1 MILRL
6 LLITSL
12 MLPFSAF
19 SELTKEDVA
28 AIRSIV
34 KEEVIASEKRM
45 REIVKEEVTAS
56 EKRMREYVDLK
67 FQVVDTKI
75 DEVNR
80 RLNHQQTLIFALL
93 AFIAV
98 IITAPYAI
106 LTYHGKKLGQFS
118 AELNAIENRIA
129 TLLHSQEQSLQPHQA
144 GD

>member
-6 LLITSL
+6 LLIALL

-19 SELTKEDVA
+19 SELTKEDIA
-28 AIRSIV
+28 SIRS
-34 KEEVIASEKRM
+34 
-45 REIVKEEVTAS
+45 IVKEEVTAS

-98 IITAPYAI
+98 VITAPYAI

-118 AELNAIENRIA
+118 AELNIMDSKVEM
-129 TLLHSQEQSLQPHQA
+129 LLHSQEQSLQPHQS

>member
-1 MILRL
+1 MIPRL
-6 LLITSL
+6 LLIVSL
-12 MLPFSAF
+12 MLPLSAF
-19 SELTKEDVA
+19 SELTQEDIA

-34 KEEVIASEKRM
+34 KEEGTTAEKRM

-98 IITAPYAI
+98 VITAPYAI

-118 AELNAIENRIA
+118 AELNTMDNKVEM
-129 TLLHSQEQSLQPHQA
+129 LLHSQE
-144 GD
+144 

>member
-1 MILRL
+1 MPRL
-6 LLITSL
+6 LLIAAL
-12 MLPFSAF
+12 MLPLSAF
-19 SELTKEDVA
+19 SELTNEDIA
-28 AIRSIV
+28 AIRS
-34 KEEVIASEKRM
+34 
-45 REIVKEEVTAS
+45 IVKEEVTAS

-98 IITAPYAI
+98 VITAPYAI
-106 LTYHGKKLGQFS
+106 LTYLGKKLGQFS

-129 TLLHSQEQSLQPHQA
+129 TLLHSQEQSLQPHQS

>member
-12 MLPFSAF
+12 MLPLPAF
-19 SELTKEDVA
+19 SELTKEDIA
-28 AIRSIV
+28 AIRS
-34 KEEVIASEKRM
+34 
-45 REIVKEEVTAS
+45 IVKEEVTAS

-98 IITAPYAI
+98 VITAPYAI

-129 TLLHSQEQSLQPHQA
+129 TLLHSQEQSLQPHQS

>member
-12 MLPFSAF
+12 MLPLPAF
-19 SELTKEDVA
+19 SELTKEDIA
-28 AIRSIV
+28 AIRS
-34 KEEVIASEKRM
+34 
-45 REIVKEEVTAS
+45 IVKEEVTAS
-56 EKRMREYVDLK
+56 EKRMREYVNLK

-80 RLNHQQTLIFALL
+80 RLNHQQTLVFALL

-98 IITAPYAI
+98 VITAPYAI

-129 TLLHSQEQSLQPHQA
+129 TLLHSQEQSLQPHQS

>member
-6 LLITSL
+6 SLIALL

-19 SELTKEDVA
+19 SELTKEDIA
-28 AIRSIV
+28 SIRSIV
-34 KEEVIASEKRM
+34 KEEVTASEKRV

-56 EKRMREYVDLK
+56 EKRMREYVDLE

-98 IITAPYAI
+98 VITAPYAI

-118 AELNAIENRIA
+118 AELNIMDSKVEM
-129 TLLHSQEQSLQPHQA
+129 LLHSQEQSLQPHQS

>member
-1 MILRL
+1 MILKL
-6 LLITSL
+6 LLIALL
-12 MLPFSAF
+12 MLPLSAF
-19 SELTKEDVA
+19 SELTKEDIA
-28 AIRSIV
+28 ALRS
-34 KEEVIASEKRM
+34 
-45 REIVKEEVTAS
+45 IVKEEVTAS
-56 EKRMREYVDLK
+56 EKRVRQIVEEEVTASEKRVREYVDLK
-67 FQVVDTKI
+67 FQIMDTKI

-118 AELNAIENRIA
+118 AELNIMDNKVEM
-129 TLLHSQEQSLQPHQA
+129 LLHSQEQKLQPHQA

>member
-1 MILRL
+1 
-6 LLITSL
+6 
-12 MLPFSAF
+12 MLPLSAS
-19 SELTKEDVA
+19 SELTKEDIA
-28 AIRSIV
+28 AIGSIV
-34 KEEVIASEKRM
+34 KEEVTASEKRM
-45 REIVKEEVTAS
+45 REILKEEVTAS

-118 AELNAIENRIA
+118 AELNTMDNKVEM
-129 TLLHSQEQSLQPHQA
+129 LLHSQEQNLQPHES

>member
-6 LLITSL
+6 LLIAAL
-12 MLPFSAF
+12 MLPLSAF
-19 SELTKEDVA
+19 SELTKEDIA

-34 KEEVIASEKRM
+34 KEEVTASEKRM

-67 FQVVDTKI
+67 FQVLDTKI

-106 LTYHGKKLGQFS
+106 LTYHEKNWANFL
-118 AELNAIENRIA
+118 LN
-129 TLLHSQEQSLQPHQA
+129 
-144 GD
+144 

>member
-1 MILRL
+1 MIPRL

-12 MLPFSAF
+12 MLPLPAF
-19 SELTKEDVA
+19 SELTKEDIA
-28 AIRSIV
+28 AIRS
-34 KEEVIASEKRM
+34 
-45 REIVKEEVTAS
+45 IVKEEVTAS

-98 IITAPYAI
+98 VITAPYAI

-129 TLLHSQEQSLQPHQA
+129 TLLHSQEQSLQPHQS

>member
-1 MILRL
+1 MIPRL
-6 LLITSL
+6 LLIALL
-12 MLPFSAF
+12 MLPLSAF
-19 SELTKEDVA
+19 SELTNEDIA

-34 KEEVIASEKRM
+34 KEEGTTSEKRM

-56 EKRMREYVDLK
+56 EKRMREYVNLK

-106 LTYHGKKLGQFS
+106 LTYHGKKLGHFL
-118 AELNAIENRIA
+118 LNFKR
-129 TLLHSQEQSLQPHQA
+129 
-144 GD
+144 

>member
-6 LLITSL
+6 LLIAAL
-12 MLPFSAF
+12 MLPLSAF
-19 SELTKEDVA
+19 SELTKEDIA
-28 AIRSIV
+28 AIRS
-34 KEEVIASEKRM
+34 
-45 REIVKEEVTAS
+45 IVKEEVTAS

-67 FQVVDTKI
+67 FQVLDTKI

-118 AELNAIENRIA
+118 AELQAVEKSAAKAVQLSQDVSSHLERFLN
-129 TLLHSQEQSLQPHQA
+129 SQEQSLQPHRS

>member
-6 LLITSL
+6 LLIALL
-12 MLPFSAF
+12 MLPLSAF
-19 SELTKEDVA
+19 SELTKEDIA

-34 KEEVIASEKRM
+34 KEEAAASEKHV

-56 EKRMREYVDLK
+56 EKRVREYVDLK
-67 FQVVDTKI
+67 FQIMDTKI

-93 AFIAV
+93 GFIALV
-98 IITAPYAI
+98 ITAPYAI

-118 AELNAIENRIA
+118 AELNTMDNKVEM
-129 TLLHSQEQSLQPHQA
+129 LLHSQGQNLQPHQS